1 MGKERRSEEDKIEDD
16 KGKKDN
22 KKNTIFPGPG
32 QYNVKDPQLFTK
44 GIRFGKEKKLVNKK
58 SDVPGPGQ
66 YKIPTAFDY
75 VNDYTRSKGFF
86 NPAFKFV

>member
-1 MGKERRSEEDKIEDD
+1 MI
-16 KGKKDN
+16 KGKKII

-32 QYNVKDPQLFTK
+32 QYNVKDQQLFTK
-44 GIRFGKEKKLVNKK
+44 GIRFGKEKKLVDKK
-58 SDVPGPGQ
+58 SDVPGPGH

-75 VNDYTRSKGFF
+75 VNDYTRSKGVF